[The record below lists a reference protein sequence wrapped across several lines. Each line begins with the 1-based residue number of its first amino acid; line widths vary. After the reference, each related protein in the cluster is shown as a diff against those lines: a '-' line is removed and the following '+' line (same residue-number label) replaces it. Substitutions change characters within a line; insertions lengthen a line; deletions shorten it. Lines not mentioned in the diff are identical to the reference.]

1 MKGAPGWLVAEV
13 AEGLQRLLVLR
24 LEGTP
29 PADAIDGV
37 VLAWCDALL
46 VRGGLWDE
54 AQDAPRIRQAYRS
67 LAAHAT
73 RWPAPAHLWEHLPS
87 RPQPQPLPPPPMDE
101 SKRAEIKAMLAELA
115 AKMRMPK

>member
-46 VRGGLWDE
+46 VRGGHWDE
-54 AQDAPRIRQAYRS
+54 AHDAPRIRQAYRS

-73 RWPAPAHLWEHLPS
+73 RWPAPANLWEHLPS
-87 RPQPQPLPPPPMDE
+87 RPQPKPLPPPEMDE
-101 SKRAEIKAMLAELA
+101 SKRAEVKVMLAELA
-115 AKMRMPK
+115 AKMRMR

>member
-1 MKGAPGWLVAEV
+1 MMGAPGWLVAEV

-46 VRGGLWDE
+46 VRGRWE
-54 AQDAPRIRQAYRS
+54 QAPDAPRIRQAFRS
-67 LAAHAT
+67 LAAHAM
-73 RWPAPAHLWEHLPS
+73 RWPAPANLWEHMPP
-87 RPQPQPLPPPPMDE
+87 RPQPQPLPPPAMDE
-101 SKRAEIKAMLAELA
+101 SKRAEVKAMLAELA

>member
-1 MKGAPGWLVAEV
+1 MTGAPGWLVAEV

-46 VRGGLWDE
+46 VSGVNWDD
-54 AQDAPRIRQAYRS
+54 ALDAPRIRQAFRL

-73 RWPAPAHLWEHLPS
+73 RWPAPVQLRDHLPA
-87 RPQPQPLPPPPMDE
+87 RPERMKLPPPPMTAE
-101 SKRAEIKAMLAELA
+101 QKQRARAMLADIVR
-115 AKMRMPK
+115 KMGVKP

>member
-1 MKGAPGWLVAEV
+1 MVAEV

-46 VRGGLWDE
+46 VRGRWEE
-54 AQDAPRIRQAYRS
+54 APDAPRIRQAFRL

-73 RWPAPAHLWEHLPS
+73 RWPAPANLWEHIPP
-87 RPQPQPLPPPPMDE
+87 RPEPKQLPPPEMTE
-101 SKRAEIKAMLAELA
+101 EQRAKVKAMLAELA
-115 AKMRMPK
+115 DKMRMPK